1 MIRLKNIKKLAEWI
15 EAMYVEAYPE
25 PKDEDWGFIRLR
37 LSDGERVDFKRASLG
52 SAGVAAQALWELS
65 KLDTVPETYQCMYY

>member
-1 MIRLKNIKKLAEWI
+1 MILLKNIKRMAMWI

-37 LSDGERVDFKRASLG
+37 LSDGKRIEFKRASLG
-52 SAGVAAQALWELS
+52 SAGVAAQALFGLS
-65 KLDTVPETYQCMYY
+65 KLETVPETSRCMYY

>member
-37 LSDGERVDFKRASLG
+37 LSDGKRVDFKRASLG
-52 SAGVAAQALWELS
+52 SAGVAAQALLELS
-65 KLDTVPETYQCMYY
+65 KLDIVPESYQCMYY